1 MPAMGQTTLSRRRKQ
16 LAKAKQHA
24 LWLNQSSAQLLES
37 DMDRQSPT
45 FCDTD
50 RFNRE
55 AGTDLESTQHSTA
68 ERYRQRGAHSKW
80 SQSASCLSESLDMPG
95 GTCRFQPRSLHSRSL
110 RSLSSLS
117 SESKVSRSSSSPS
130 LQSILLPQ
138 SPTDKRF
145 FGAAASAEPAPDS
158 TRLEKLI
165 DSACRDKTSF
175 QAAVSEFEED
185 LSSEFC
191 QTMHRLNR
199 LDRLCGGSERAGGAV
214 RCVGFIWLGHFQQRS
229 LLIMTLL
236 WNTTCQ
242 NHAVG
247 VADHWERWF

>member
-1 MPAMGQTTLSRRRKQ
+1 LPAMGQTTLSRRQKQ

-68 ERYRQRGAHSKW
+68 ERYRQRSVHSKW
-80 SQSASCLSESLDMPG
+80 IQSAPCLSESLDMPG
-95 GTCRFQPRSLHSRSL
+95 GKCRFQPHSRSL
-110 RSLSSLS
+110 RSLRSLS
-117 SESKVSRSSSSPS
+117 SPFSECKVSRSSSSPS

-145 FGAAASAEPAPDS
+145 FDAAASAEPAPDS
-158 TRLEKLI
+158 TRIEKLI

-175 QAAVSEFEED
+175 QAAVSEFEES
-185 LSSEFC
+185 LSLEFC

-199 LDRLCGGSERAGGAV
+199 LDGLRSSSERAGGAV
-214 RCVGFIWLGHFQQRS
+214 RCVCFIWLGHF
-229 LLIMTLL
+229 
-236 WNTTCQ
+236 
-242 NHAVG
+242 
-247 VADHWERWF
+247 